1 MYINLLTQILNSQ
14 KVNKENIKFP
24 YSVMDEKVLE
34 ILKQN
39 GFVSDYAKKGK
50 GIKKYFE
57 ITLAYKN
64 TEKGKINGVK
74 FISKPSRRIYAGYK
88 DIKPVR
94 KGHSS
99 MSVVSTS
106 KGIMT
111 DTSAKKEKVG
121 GSILFEIW

>member
-14 KVNKENIKFP
+14 KVNKESIKFP
-24 YSVMDEKVLE
+24 FSVMDEKILE
-34 ILKQN
+34 ILKKK
-39 GFVSDYAKKGK
+39 GFVLDYSKKGK
-50 GIKKYFE
+50 GVKKYFE

-64 TEKGKINGVK
+64 TNEGKINGVK
-74 FISKPSRRIYAGYK
+74 FISKPSRRIYGGYK

-94 KGHSS
+94 RGYNS
-99 MSVVSTS
+99 MSLVSTS

-111 DTSAKKEKVG
+111 DEDAKKEKIG